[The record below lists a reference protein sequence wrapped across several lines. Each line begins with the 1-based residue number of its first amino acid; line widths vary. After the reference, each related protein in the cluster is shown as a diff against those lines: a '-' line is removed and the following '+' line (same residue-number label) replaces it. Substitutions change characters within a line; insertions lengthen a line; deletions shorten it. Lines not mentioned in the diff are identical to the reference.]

1 MRLPMTRSSSRK
13 PGASM
18 YRMMAGN
25 GPGVSGQAANAG
37 CRPYLVLTTT
47 SCSIICAASQC
58 GHGDALS
65 LALARLRRSSIEE
78 LARARDQ
85 NVVDPDEVHEVLA
98 HALARAMDALDA
110 YGDGGLHVGVCRIAW
125 VAKRLREVQHPEAQ
139 IIDTGQRRDLGS
151 DVKTALA

>member
-1 MRLPMTRSSSRK
+1 MGRVYRGK
-13 PGASM
+13 PRTPVA
-18 YRMMAGN
+18 
-25 GPGVSGQAANAG
+25 V
-37 CRPYLVLTTT
+37 
-47 SCSIICAASQC
+47 
-58 GHGDALS
+58 
-65 LALARLRRSSIEE
+65 RSSIEE

-151 DVKTALA
+151 DVKTALALDHDAQREGGIAGLHVSRPAADALAVLRAAGAE